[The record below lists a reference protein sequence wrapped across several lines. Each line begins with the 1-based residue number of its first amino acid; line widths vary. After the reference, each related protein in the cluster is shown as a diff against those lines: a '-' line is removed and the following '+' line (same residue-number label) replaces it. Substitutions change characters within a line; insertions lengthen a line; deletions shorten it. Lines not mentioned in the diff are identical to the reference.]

1 MTHHRTHRSP
11 GRSTRLGLP
20 PRPVLLLLL
29 LPIGFAPPP
38 LHARAAGAEGRPD
51 AVQAPRPEATTAP
64 ATPAGQTAP
73 AAPAPQ
79 DLESASRGSLA
90 LSLDQA
96 ITRGLDHNLH
106 VLLAQA
112 GQDIA
117 RGRRWQSLA
126 SLRPSVAGSV
136 SEDRQKL
143 NLAAFGLPVAEGE
156 SPLVGPFDVFDAR
169 FSVHQALFDRPA
181 SQHAHAASATLASA
195 RDDVRD
201 ARDLVVLVVARLYLG
216 VLADRARLEAADAEV
231 ATAQALADL
240 AHDQLQ
246 AGTVAKIDVLRSQ
259 VELDTRRQQRIVAAN
274 DLEKDKLAL
283 ARAIGLPLDRP
294 IDLTDP
300 LPDTPAAPLEV
311 AAAVQQAQARR
322 ADLASARSRL
332 EAARAEVAAARG
344 ERLPSVAL
352 RADWGTIGPRPS
364 SALTTYDLGAVV
376 SVPLS
381 LGGRIHGEVLEAEAQ
396 VRQEQ
401 ERLDDLERRIE
412 YEVRGALL
420 DLDAARHRVTTAEAA
435 RDLADEQLTEARDRF
450 RAGVSDSLEVVQA
463 QQAVAAAHESYIA
476 SLYAFNLAKVT
487 LARALGVAEERTV
500 ELLEGAR

>member
-1 MTHHRTHRSP
+1 V
-11 GRSTRLGLP
+11 GLA
-20 PRPVLLLLL
+20 LLLLVL
-29 LPIGFAPPP
+29 AWSAAPP
-38 LHARAAGAEGRPD
+38 ARAQIVGSAGDRS
-51 AVQAPRPEATTAP
+51 
-64 ATPAGQTAP
+64 ATPSAPGDAPSPPPAEQTADP
-73 AAPAPQ
+73 DSQSP
-79 DLESASRGSLA
+79 LA

-96 ITRGLDHNLH
+96 IARGLDHNLH

-112 GQDIA
+112 GQDVA
-117 RGRRWQSLA
+117 RGRRWQSLS
-126 SLRPSVAGSV
+126 SLLPAVAGHV
-136 SEDRQKL
+136 AEDRQKL
-143 NLAAFGLPVAEGE
+143 NLAAFGLPLPPGE

-169 FSVHQALFDRPA
+169 LTVHQSLFDRPA
-181 SQHAHAASATLASA
+181 RQRARAARATLASA

-240 AHDQLQ
+240 AGDQLQ

-283 ARAIGLPLDRP
+283 ARAIGLPLGRA
-294 IDLTDP
+294 IELTDP
-300 LPDTPAAPLEV
+300 LPDTPAAPVEV
-311 AAAVQQAQARR
+311 AAALKEAEAQR

-332 EAARAEVAAARG
+332 EAARAGLAAARG
-344 ERLPSVAL
+344 ERLPSLAL
-352 RADWGTIGPRPS
+352 EADWGTIGPTPS
-364 SALTTYDLGAVV
+364 SALTTYDVGAVL
-376 SVPLS
+376 SVPLF
-381 LGGRIHGEVLEAEAQ
+381 LGGRVRGEVLAAEAQ
-396 VRQEQ
+396 VRQAQ
-401 ERLDDLERRIE
+401 DQVDDLRRGIE

-420 DLDAARHRVTTAEAA
+420 DLDAARHRVTTADAA

-476 SLYAFNLAKVT
+476 SLYAYNLAKVT
-487 LARALGVAEERTV
+487 LARALGVAEERTT
-500 ELLEGAR
+500 ELLEGNR